1 MHMLIEVRSSIWID
15 MCCPHPW
22 AVAKHLR
29 VAVPA
34 AYWLSV
40 DGTDI
45 QTDERKDTVP
55 LHRLFSLKGG
65 ASVM

>member
-1 MHMLIEVRSSIWID
+1 MDRYVLPALR
-15 MCCPHPW
+15 
-22 AVAKHLR
+22 AAAKHLR
-29 VAVPA
+29 VAVPV

-45 QTDERKDTVP
+45 QTDEWADTVP
-55 LHRLFSLKGG
+55 LHRLLSLKGG